1 MILNQRTLIFLLI
14 VFLIIITLFHN
25 KFSINKNNKNLLLL
39 AIILSIFIFYN
50 KFVNPRVEDFIEN
63 KLTDTENFDAAE
75 QTPENTT
82 PTPLRRLYLNKSP
95 YHRSFTV
102 TTPVTRMTT
111 SNSENTE
118 QENKEEKIGENE
130 LNLYSDADIL
140 NTAETTIKNGNPLE
154 NLLKFNYLST
164 DDMIKNIGKR
174 HYNFPIVNLNFNQD
188 ENAVT
193 TNDEATPTDISSII
207 YTTDN
212 KNNKDTSSNEDNGDT
227 SSNDDNEDTSSN
239 DDNEDNTPVRRR
251 TAIVSEQTEQ
261 RDGLSA
267 FINNFFSSIQSIF
280 E

>member
-82 PTPLRRLYLNKSP
+82 PTPLRRLYLNKST

-140 NTAETTIKNGNPLE
+140 NTAETTIKNGSPLE

-174 HYNFPIVNLNFNQD
+174 HYNYPIVNLNFNQD

-193 TNDEATPTDISSII
+193 TNDEAIPKDISSII

-212 KNNKDTSSNEDNGDT
+212 KKK
-227 SSNDDNEDTSSN
+227 DDNEDDK
-239 DDNEDNTPVRRR
+239 DDTDSDDDDDKRTTPVRRR
-251 TAIVSEQTEQ
+251 RTAVVSQQSTE

-267 FINNFFSSIQSIF
+267 FINNLFSSIQSIF

>member
-39 AIILSIFIFYN
+39 AIILSMFIFYN
-50 KFVNPRVEDFIEN
+50 KFVTPRVEDFIEN
-63 KLTDTENFDAAE
+63 KLYENFDE
-75 QTPENTT
+75 EEEETTETTT
-82 PTPLRRLYLNKSP
+82 PSPLRRLYLNKSP

-102 TTPVTRMTT
+102 ATPVTRMTT
-111 SNSENTE
+111 SSSENTE
-118 QENKEEKIGENE
+118 QEDDKEEKIGESE

-140 NTAETTIKNGNPLE
+140 NTAETTIRGKTPLQ

-212 KNNKDTSSNEDNGDT
+212 KND
-227 SSNDDNEDTSSN
+227 DDNEDDK
-239 DDNEDNTPVRRR
+239 DDKEDTDSDDDEDKATTPVRRR
-251 TAIVSEQTEQ
+251 RTAVVSQQSTE

-267 FINNFFSSIQSIF
+267 FINNFFSSVQSIF

>member
-39 AIILSIFIFYN
+39 AIILSMFIFYN
-50 KFVNPRVEDFIEN
+50 KFVTPRVEDFIEN
-63 KLTDTENFDAAE
+63 KLYENFDE
-75 QTPENTT
+75 EEEETTETTT
-82 PTPLRRLYLNKSP
+82 PSPLRRLYLNKSP

-102 TTPVTRMTT
+102 ATPVTRMTT
-111 SNSENTE
+111 SSSENTE
-118 QENKEEKIGENE
+118 QEDDKEEKIGESE
-130 LNLYSDADIL
+130 LNLYSDADIS
-140 NTAETTIKNGNPLE
+140 NTAETTIRGKTPLQ

-212 KNNKDTSSNEDNGDT
+212 KND
-227 SSNDDNEDTSSN
+227 DDNEDDK
-239 DDNEDNTPVRRR
+239 DDKEDTDSDDDDDKATTPVRRR
-251 TAIVSEQTEQ
+251 RTAVVSQQSTE

-267 FINNFFSSIQSIF
+267 FINNFFSSVQSIF

>member
-39 AIILSIFIFYN
+39 AIILSMFIFYN
-50 KFVNPRVEDFIEN
+50 KFVTPRVEDFIEN
-63 KLTDTENFDAAE
+63 KLYENFDE
-75 QTPENTT
+75 EEEETTETTT
-82 PTPLRRLYLNKSP
+82 PSPLRRLYLNKSP

-102 TTPVTRMTT
+102 ATPVTRMTT
-111 SNSENTE
+111 SSSENTE
-118 QENKEEKIGENE
+118 QEDDKEEKIGESE
-130 LNLYSDADIL
+130 LNLYSDADIS
-140 NTAETTIKNGNPLE
+140 NTAETTIRGKTPLQ

-193 TNDEATPTDISSII
+193 TNNEATPTDISSII

-212 KNNKDTSSNEDNGDT
+212 KND
-227 SSNDDNEDTSSN
+227 DDNEDDK
-239 DDNEDNTPVRRR
+239 DDKEDTDSDDDEDKATTPVRRR
-251 TAIVSEQTEQ
+251 RTAVVSQQSTE

-267 FINNFFSSIQSIF
+267 FINNFFSSVQSIF

>member
-63 KLTDTENFDAAE
+63 KLSENFDEAE
-75 QTPENTT
+75 QAAENTT

-102 TTPVTRMTT
+102 TTPITRMTT

-118 QENKEEKIGENE
+118 QENIEQKIEENQ
-130 LNLYSDADIL
+130 LNLYNDADIL
-140 NTAETTIKNGNPLE
+140 NTAETTIKGETPLQ

-174 HYNFPIVNLNFNQD
+174 DYNFPIVNLNFNQN

-193 TNDEATPTDISSII
+193 TNNEAMPTDISSII

-212 KNNKDTSSNEDNGDT
+212 KNNDNTG
-227 SSNDDNEDTSSN
+227 SNDDNEDTSSN
-239 DDNEDNTPVRRR
+239 DDNENISSNDDNEDNTSVRRR
-251 TAIVSEQTEQ
+251 TAIVSQQSEQKN
-261 RDGLSA
+261 GLSA
-267 FINNFFSSIQSIF
+267 FINKFFSSIQSIF

>member
-39 AIILSIFIFYN
+39 AIILSMFIFYN
-50 KFVNPRVEDFIEN
+50 KFVTPRVEDFIEN
-63 KLTDTENFDAAE
+63 KLYENFDE
-75 QTPENTT
+75 EEEETTETTT
-82 PTPLRRLYLNKSP
+82 PSPLRRLYLNKSP

-102 TTPVTRMTT
+102 ATPVTRMTA
-111 SNSENTE
+111 SSSENTE
-118 QENKEEKIGENE
+118 QEDEDDKEEKIGESE
-130 LNLYSDADIL
+130 LNLYSDADIS
-140 NTAETTIKNGNPLE
+140 NTAETTIRGKTPLQ

-193 TNDEATPTDISSII
+193 TNDEAAPTDISSII

-212 KNNKDTSSNEDNGDT
+212 KND
-227 SSNDDNEDTSSN
+227 DDNEDDK
-239 DDNEDNTPVRRR
+239 DDKDDTDSDDDDDKATTPVRRR
-251 TAIVSEQTEQ
+251 RTAVVSQQSTE

-267 FINNFFSSIQSIF
+267 FINNFFSSVQSIF

>member
-39 AIILSIFIFYN
+39 AIILSMFIFYN
-50 KFVNPRVEDFIEN
+50 KFVTPRVEDFIEN
-63 KLTDTENFDAAE
+63 KLYENFDE
-75 QTPENTT
+75 EEEEEEETTETTT
-82 PTPLRRLYLNKSP
+82 PSPLRRLYLNKSP
-95 YHRSFTV
+95 YHRTFSRTK
-102 TTPVTRMTT
+102 PITRMTV
-111 SNSENTE
+111 SNNDNTE
-118 QENKEEKIGENE
+118 QEDEDDKEEKIGESH
-130 LNLYSDADIL
+130 LNLYNNVDIS
-140 NTAETTIKNGNPLE
+140 NTAETTMGKAPLQ

-164 DDMIKNIGKR
+164 DDMIQNIGKR

-212 KNNKDTSSNEDNGDT
+212 KNN
-227 SSNDDNEDTSSN
+227 
-239 DDNEDNTPVRRR
+239 DNEDNEDIKNDTDSDDDDDKNTTPDGRKR
-251 TAIVSEQTEQ
+251 TAVVSQQSTE

-267 FINNFFSSIQSIF
+267 FINNFFTSVQSIF